1 MTLSRRT
8 ITLGTAAAL
17 IALAGVQAVSSAPS
31 PVATEPTLAET
42 VRDDAWRPGMDGVD
56 VAAITGPKGSAAGK
70 VPACAD
76 PARRGDLR
84 PC

>member
-8 ITLGTAAAL
+8 ITLGTAASL
-17 IALAGVQAVSSAPS
+17 IALAGVEAVSSAPS
-31 PVATEPTLAET
+31 PTATEPTVGEI
-42 VRDDAWRPGMDGVD
+42 VRDDTWRPGMDGVD
-56 VAAITGPKGSAAGK
+56 MAAITGPKGSAAGK
-70 VPACAD
+70 LPACAD

>member
-1 MTLSRRT
+1 MTLSTRT
-8 ITLGTAAAL
+8 ITLAAAAAL
-17 IALAGVQAVSSAPS
+17 IALGGAGSVSSAPS
-31 PVATEPTLAET
+31 PVVVKAEPVAGDT
-42 VRDDAWRPGMDGVD
+42 WRPGADGVD
-56 VAAITGPKGSAAGK
+56 LAAITGPKGSDAGK